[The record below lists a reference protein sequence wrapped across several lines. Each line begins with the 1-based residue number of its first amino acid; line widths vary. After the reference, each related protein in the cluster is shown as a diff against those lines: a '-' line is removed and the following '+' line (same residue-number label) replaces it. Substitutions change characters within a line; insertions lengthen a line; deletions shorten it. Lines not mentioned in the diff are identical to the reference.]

1 MYSLGSFFLA
11 RLHFSPTKHVIHGF
25 SLVEMMVC
33 LGISA
38 LLVGMALPSVWR
50 WQERAR
56 IDSVRQQLFNDLQ
69 LARVRALQWGQRLQ
83 MGRLSGCSKL
93 STSATDWS
101 CGWQISIASGN
112 AGNAGNAWNAGN
124 TSNAQVISTTS
135 LDASVQVT
143 YAKSTDFFISAHGDL
158 GTIGD
163 RWTVLS
169 RNAGVNFSRSLCLN
183 SAGRIRWVESATCS

>member
-1 MYSLGSFFLA
+1 MYLLGFFFLA
-11 RLHFSPTKHVIHGF
+11 RLHPSLTKLASHGF
-25 SLVEMMVC
+25 TLVELMVC
-33 LGISA
+33 LSISA
-38 LLVGMALPSVWR
+38 LLVGMAIPSVCL

-83 MGRLSGCSKL
+83 MARLSGCTPS

-101 CGWQISIASGN
+101 CGWQISIASGSASN
-112 AGNAGNAWNAGN
+112 AGNAGN
-124 TSNAQVISTTS
+124 SQVISTTS

-169 RNAGVNFSRSLCLN
+169 RNAGVHFSRSLCLN

>member
-1 MYSLGSFFLA
+1 MYLLGFFLFA
-11 RLHFSPTKHVIHGF
+11 PCIPALPKAAIQGF
-25 SLVEMMVC
+25 TLVELLVC
-33 LGISA
+33 LGVSA
-38 LLVGMALPSVWR
+38 VLLGFALPSVWR

-69 LARVRALQWGQRLQ
+69 FARVRALQWGQRLQ
-83 MGRLSGCSKL
+83 MARLSGCTKA

-101 CGWQISIASGN
+101 CGWQVSVASGST
-112 AGNAGNAWNAGN
+112 G
-124 TSNAQVISTTS
+124 SPQVISTTS

-143 YAKSTDFFISAHGDL
+143 FAKSTDFFISAQGDL

-169 RNAGVNFSRSLCLN
+169 RAVGVNFSRSLCIN
-183 SAGRIRWVESATCS
+183 SAGRIRWVESTTCS